1 LTNTVILSVS
11 CDLPFAQKRFCAA
24 EGLNNVIT
32 LSDHRSVEFGT
43 RYGFLIEELRL
54 LARGTVVID
63 AKGVVQYVEYV
74 PDVSMEPDYEAA
86 LKVVRSLI

>member
-1 LTNTVILSVS
+1 
-11 CDLPFAQKRFCAA
+11 
-24 EGLNNVIT
+24 
-32 LSDHRSVEFGT
+32 VEFGT

-74 PDVSMEPDYEAA
+74 PDVSMEPDT
-86 LKVVRSLI
+86 KQPSK